1 MTHSLSKMKRQKKI
15 DPLYCNQ
22 KKMSVL
28 YWLCKE
34 EVTHSKLNSLLQLHE
49 FLWEEEVTTF
59 KRRLIRVLRELL
71 SIVGSQ
77 VKGNLIKRIKK
88 FPFFGTLT
96 DDVTFN

>member
-1 MTHSLSKMKRQKKI
+1 
-15 DPLYCNQ
+15 
-22 KKMSVL
+22 MSVL

-49 FLWEEEVTTF
+49 FLWKEEVTTF
-59 KRRLIRVLRELL
+59 KKRLIRVLRELL